1 MARNGDCWATSDGVY
16 SYYISPPTMTYW
28 KGCSG
33 AGEAVSGYKNTA
45 YGSISIDAH
54 GYLVSLD
61 LGSAYGSSQLW
72 VYKGCNPDC
81 TLVGGPFAL
90 HGRGVFGGL
99 NANSNEYGMTNYEE
113 GSYPYTLT
121 DIYQYSPDRRHLQV

>member
-1 MARNGDCWATSDGVY
+1 
-16 SYYISPPTMTYW
+16 MTYW

-72 VYKGCNPDC
+72 VYKGSTP
-81 TLVGGPFAL
+81 TARSLVAPSPF
-90 HGRGVFGGL
+90 
-99 NANSNEYGMTNYEE
+99 MEE
-113 GSYPYTLT
+113 AFL
-121 DIYQYSPDRRHLQV
+121 VA